1 MSTSAFDVI
10 KKSVITRLFIIGFLT
25 LIFLIPIAM
34 IYSIINE
41 RESRRNAVTREINS
55 KWALEQTVSGP
66 VLGIPYKDFRCE
78 MDGNERKKVV
88 KEEKKIACFLPDHL
102 IIAGHITPEFRT
114 RGIYKSA
121 VYTAGLEI
129 KGEFTFPDFKSLQIP
144 GENILWDEA
153 TLSFGITDMRGISRN
168 IRLEWDQHTLSPKP
182 GIPFKYV
189 FANGISTPVPLS
201 PGDPGKKESQSF
213 SMTLQ
218 LRGSQNISFLP
229 LGRKTEAH
237 ISSTWKSPSF
247 SGAFLPQNRIINEKG
262 FEAQWEIFEYN
273 RQYPQQ
279 WANTSWN
286 FYSSSFGIDF
296 FIPVDEYQK
305 ITRSI
310 KYSIL
315 FISLT
320 FLAFFVFF
328 ELFNKKRIHPIQYLL
343 VGLALCLFYLL
354 LVSLSEHMA
363 FDKAYGISGFGIIA
377 LTTIYTWSM
386 SQKRYLSVLMGMII
400 TGLYGFL
407 YVTLSMEDYALLMGS
422 MGLFVILAVV
432 MIGTRKID
440 WYSFKMGTDSRLPVA
455 ADNGLK
461 VQDSTLD

>member
-1 MSTSAFDVI
+1 
-10 KKSVITRLFIIGFLT
+10 
-25 LIFLIPIAM
+25 
-34 IYSIINE
+34 
-41 RESRRNAVTREINS
+41 
-55 KWALEQTVSGP
+55 
-66 VLGIPYKDFRCE
+66 
-78 MDGNERKKVV
+78 
-88 KEEKKIACFLPDHL
+88 
-102 IIAGHITPEFRT
+102 
-114 RGIYKSA
+114 
-121 VYTAGLEI
+121 
-129 KGEFTFPDFKSLQIP
+129 
-144 GENILWDEA
+144 
-153 TLSFGITDMRGISRN
+153 
-168 IRLEWDQHTLSPKP
+168 
-182 GIPFKYV
+182 
-189 FANGISTPVPLS
+189 
-201 PGDPGKKESQSF
+201 
-213 SMTLQ
+213 MTLQ

-229 LGRKTEAH
+229 LGRKTEAR

-247 SGAFLPQNRIINEKG
+247 SGAFLPQNRIINEKS

-422 MGLFVILAVV
+422 MGLFVILAAV

-461 VQDSTLD
+461 GQDSTLD